1 MARSAGEDRRLAERP
16 DPAPIARL
24 TGVAKV
30 YPAAGEDVR
39 ALTDV
44 SLTIGRGEVVALL
57 GRSGSGKTTLL
68 NLIGTLDRP
77 TSGSIEIDGA
87 RVESLPEESLL
98 KLRRET
104 LGFVF
109 QFFHLFP
116 YLSALENA
124 ALPLWLGGKQGPEV
138 NVRARELLA
147 QVGLADK
154 ADRPAGRLSGG
165 EMQRVA
171 IARALANDPKL
182 VLADEPT
189 GNLDQVNAESVLSHL
204 ASLARESGVALVLA
218 THSEAAASIADRRV
232 HLVDGRIAEIH

>member
-1 MARSAGEDRRLAERP
+1 MAKPALDDRRPAERP
-16 DPAPIARL
+16 ELSPVARL
-24 TGVAKV
+24 TGVGKV

-39 ALTDV
+39 ALTDI
-44 SLTIGRGEVVALL
+44 SLTIDRGEVVALL

-77 TSGSIEIDGA
+77 TSGTIEIGGA

-124 ALPLWLGGKQGPEV
+124 ALPLWLGGRQGPEV

-147 QVGLADK
+147 RVGLADK
-154 ADRPAGRLSGG
+154 ADRAAGRLSGG

-171 IARALANDPKL
+171 IARALVHDPKL

-189 GNLDQVNAESVLSHL
+189 GNLDQANAEAVLSHL
-204 ASLARESGVALVLA
+204 ASLARGGGTALVLA
-218 THSEAAASIADRRV
+218 THSEAAAAIADRRV